1 MSAANLTVIG
11 RLRLIFDNF
20 TLILIGIVLLASTLP
35 AHGSGAVFFEW
46 LTRFAIALLFFMH
59 GAKLSREAIVAGAM
73 HWRLHLV
80 VFAVSFMLFPLIGWA
95 ISPILLPVFGLP
107 LVIGVL
113 YLCALPGT
121 VQSAIAF
128 TSIAGGHV
136 PAAVCSASA
145 TSFLALVLTP
155 LVLQLLLNADAG
167 TAGLAE
173 SIVQISYQLLLPFVI
188 GHLSRPLTANWIN
201 RNSNW
206 LRYVD
211 QSSILLVVYTAF
223 SESVIGG
230 LWSAVPPM
238 SLLLLTVVCT
248 ILLIIVLVLSTFS
261 ARRLGFNRADEIAI
275 VFCGSKKSL
284 ATGVPMAQV
293 LFSATAIGPALLPI
307 MIFHQI
313 QLMACAM
320 MANRYAIE
328 QKQPQQET
336 SPA

>member
-95 ISPILLPVFGLP
+95 ISPILLPVLGLP

-128 TSIAGGHV
+128 TSIAGGNV

-145 TSFLALVLTP
+145 TRDRKSTR
-155 LVLQLLLNADAG
+155 LNSSHVA
-167 TAGLAE
+167 
-173 SIVQISYQLLLPFVI
+173 ISY
-188 GHLSRPLTANWIN
+188 A
-201 RNSNW
+201 
-206 LRYVD
+206 
-211 QSSILLVVYTAF
+211 
-223 SESVIGG
+223 
-230 LWSAVPPM
+230 
-238 SLLLLTVVCT
+238 
-248 ILLIIVLVLSTFS
+248 
-261 ARRLGFNRADEIAI
+261 
-275 VFCGSKKSL
+275 VFCL
-284 ATGVPMAQV
+284 
-293 LFSATAIGPALLPI
+293 
-307 MIFHQI
+307 
-313 QLMACAM
+313 
-320 MANRYAIE
+320 
-328 QKQPQQET
+328 
-336 SPA
+336 